1 MAVTINQIYNTIV
14 TAITQDR
21 QLYCSSKLE
30 PVSAADHFPAC
41 QIVEVNHPNVQAA
54 LPLNFQTKA
63 NVTVR
68 RDFEAH
74 VFSNL
79 KNGAL
84 SQAREIMDDVE
95 VAFRTIGFIETACI
109 QSDNADPSVI
119 HMVGRFTR
127 DLCDGDTLTIE

>member
-1 MAVTINQIYNTIV
+1 MPVTINQVYDTVV
-14 TAITQDR
+14 TEISQGRD
-21 QLYCSSKLE
+21 LYCSSVLE

-41 QIVEVNHPNVQAA
+41 QIVELDHPTIERV
-54 LPLNFQTKA
+54 LPLNYQHKD

-79 KNGAL
+79 KNGAM
-84 SQAREIMDDVE
+84 SQARDIMTDVE
-95 VAFRTIGFIETACI
+95 VAFRTIGFIETACR

-119 HMVGRFTR
+119 HLVARFTR
-127 DLCDGDTLTIE
+127 TLADGDSLTNE

>member
-1 MAVTINQIYNTIV
+1 MVTINQIYDTIV
-14 TAITQDR
+14 NQITQDR
-21 QLYCSSKLE
+21 QLYCSSTLE

-41 QIVEVNHPNVQAA
+41 QIVEMNHPIVQTA
-54 LPLNFQTKA
+54 LPLNFQTKSE
-63 NVTVR
+63 VTLR

-84 SQAREIMDDVE
+84 SQAREIMSDVE
-95 VAFRTIGFIETACI
+95 IAFLQIGFIETACT

-119 HMVGRFTR
+119 HLVARFTR
-127 DLCDGDTLTIE
+127 NICDGDSLTVE